1 MTPKT
6 QTICRLTATGD
17 NVSKWEFMLETY
29 ASSILGLDIL
39 RGLEPCPILP
49 LNTPTPVFT
58 GDATD
63 ATAVAAFTTT
73 PRKDL
78 KEWKQIDANLLHVI
92 ITSISDSLL
101 EAVKTTNSTSAAAL
115 TLIKGQYKQDGI
127 KNRIKVYGDFYKLSA
142 AHFTSIQAFTKHFI
156 TELGR
161 IKTHKFTTKPKE
173 IVLRFLD
180 ALEPVLPDYCFRRR
194 EEIRRNMDATAA
206 AAGSMGSAGAHIVP
220 VTLSSIIN
228 ELCDKAKTYHEA
240 FKTTFAASAYLRQPK
255 PTSNGNGNNKKDNKD
270 NTGKPKIACD
280 ECGKLHKGSG
290 FQCFYTHPNLAPEG
304 WADKNRDKI
313 AAAKKWKKDKKAST
327 ANTFSSN
334 TPVTFAATGLDI
346 HIADQLGDCDFAMP
360 CVASIY
366 DHSNPLHHVLVTV
379 TDELVSKVTS
389 ATYQSRV
396 IVDSG
401 SDCHVCNDKTKFITL
416 RPTTDA
422 SGIRTGAGIAPVQ
435 GIGTIEMTVALSN
448 GSIRTIRIEDVV
460 YCQTFFVTVISHDL
474 LRNKGVFY
482 HGWEEKLLRHP
493 NDTEIAY
500 CPHIDGIPNF
510 LETSSAEDAKNIV
523 AMAGAHAR
531 RRQDQQ
537 FPRRRMSLQDFH
549 DMFGHI
555 NVDDLV
561 KLASSTH
568 GVELTNTTKFN
579 CDVCKQTK
587 SKKNISRKVLKRA
600 TKPFELVHIDIVGPV
615 SPKGMNGEH
624 SHLVRFD
631 KMVKVQYDVTLKGYR
646 FDNAREFMSNDN
658 IAYFDNQGTD
668 IKPSTPYTAHQ
679 NAVSERANAIV
690 EEGSRAM
697 IIGAPP
703 NLKTLWPHASTY
715 CVLLKNY
722 TPTRALPDGKT
733 PHQAL
738 LEAKGAKMAPRARKG
753 FFIGLEGSRIFLMW
767 DSVKRTVIRTSS
779 VDFNQFAEVREE
791 SDEYIDIK
799 RPTINLD
806 RGIAPT
812 KMGAT
817 TPKGVLG
824 HELKALSP
832 EIPATPPYTQKGP
845 PLQRSRGF
853 VLSSPYHDNPEA
865 FYDQDYTNRPVQYP
879 ELPHSSSSEELPQ
892 MGTPIGGHISGSF
905 DNDSEL
911 SEIQDLEATSPP
923 CDESSDWSCDDEA
936 PRHQEVCSHRHRH
949 RNHPSRAE
957 RRSAKRQV
965 YAAERRQ
972 KHANSKVVNTISR
985 AFAQA
990 IAESAQAYNLPSKL
1004 KNPTE
1009 ARRHEHK
1016 DGWIGAEAVEWTAH
1030 TDNDTFTIVSSD
1042 EAKVDIYVDN
1052 LILITRT
1059 KDQMFVLKALIHGKY
1074 KCRDLGPI
1082 NFYLG
1087 IKIDRD
1093 RVNRTLDMS
1102 MQSYIEKVANDHHR
1116 ASSRKVKKPLPADVL
1131 SFKLRSKDNLASTE
1145 LVKEYQTLVGKLLY
1159 PACLVRPD
1167 IAFHVAFMGRFD

>member
-73 PRKDL
+73 RTNWKALHGGEQAAYDQARKDL

-142 AHFTSIQAFTKHFI
+142 AHFTSIQAFTEHFM

-161 IKTHKFTTKPKE
+161 MKTHKFTTEPE
-173 IVLRFLD
+173 EMVLRFLD

-206 AAGSMGSAGAHIVP
+206 AAGSIGSAGAHIVP
-220 VTLSSIIN
+220 VTLSSMIN
-228 ELCDKAKTYHEA
+228 ELCDEAKTYHEA

-313 AAAKKWKKDKKAST
+313 AAAKKWKKDKKGST

-366 DHSNPLHHVLVTV
+366 DHSNVYEELTNAVDDTPHQPLHHVLVTV

-422 SGIRTGAGIAPVQ
+422 SGIRTGASIAPVQ

-448 GSIRTIRIEDVV
+448 GSIRTIRIGDVV

-510 LETSSAEDAKNIV
+510 LETSSAEDAKNMV

-600 TKPFELVHIDIVGPV
+600 TKPFELVHIDIVGLV
-615 SPKGMNGEH
+615 SPKGMNG
-624 SHLVRFD
+624 
-631 KMVKVQYDVTLKGYR
+631 KQYWILFTDDCTRYR
-646 FDNAREFMSNDN
+646 
-658 IAYFDNQGTD
+658 
-668 IKPSTPYTAHQ
+668 
-679 NAVSERANAIV
+679 
-690 EEGSRAM
+690 
-697 IIGAPP
+697 
-703 NLKTLWPHASTY
+703 
-715 CVLLKNY
+715 
-722 TPTRALPDGKT
+722 
-733 PHQAL
+733 
-738 LEAKGAKMAPRARKG
+738 
-753 FFIGLEGSRIFLMW
+753 
-767 DSVKRTVIRTSS
+767 
-779 VDFNQFAEVREE
+779 
-791 SDEYIDIK
+791 
-799 RPTINLD
+799 
-806 RGIAPT
+806 
-812 KMGAT
+812 
-817 TPKGVLG
+817 
-824 HELKALSP
+824 
-832 EIPATPPYTQKGP
+832 
-845 PLQRSRGF
+845 
-853 VLSSPYHDNPEA
+853 
-865 FYDQDYTNRPVQYP
+865 
-879 ELPHSSSSEELPQ
+879 
-892 MGTPIGGHISGSF
+892 
-905 DNDSEL
+905 
-911 SEIQDLEATSPP
+911 
-923 CDESSDWSCDDEA
+923 
-936 PRHQEVCSHRHRH
+936 
-949 RNHPSRAE
+949 
-957 RRSAKRQV
+957 
-965 YAAERRQ
+965 
-972 KHANSKVVNTISR
+972 
-985 AFAQA
+985 
-990 IAESAQAYNLPSKL
+990 
-1004 KNPTE
+1004 
-1009 ARRHEHK
+1009 
-1016 DGWIGAEAVEWTAH
+1016 
-1030 TDNDTFTIVSSD
+1030 
-1042 EAKVDIYVDN
+1042 
-1052 LILITRT
+1052 
-1059 KDQMFVLKALIHGKY
+1059 
-1074 KCRDLGPI
+1074 
-1082 NFYLG
+1082 
-1087 IKIDRD
+1087 
-1093 RVNRTLDMS
+1093 
-1102 MQSYIEKVANDHHR
+1102 
-1116 ASSRKVKKPLPADVL
+1116 
-1131 SFKLRSKDNLASTE
+1131 
-1145 LVKEYQTLVGKLLY
+1145 
-1159 PACLVRPD
+1159 
-1167 IAFHVAFMGRFD
+1167 